1 MEVDNDEQPTVNIDE
16 TLTIQCDWH
25 LALREPISQFWLGIK
40 RSGAA
45 KSEFFDV
52 QVTKLVDEYGF
63 AVMPG
68 EGTIKSSAFTKIFLD
83 ELKNLHVTF
92 QGKTTIFVAPVS
104 EQTIE
109 GLKSAP
115 RSFDVSSTGSTYV
128 TADSS
133 GNLVIASAIRAEALR
148 VLEGHIMDV
157 YRCMYF
163 PSGLVVLSGGMDM
176 TVKIWAVDSGKCAA
190 TLKGHTQA
198 VTGLGIIGVGREVLS
213 CSNDGTARMWECRDS
228 KTVKIWN
235 FEKGRCVDLSVS
247 VDCSRFAVICESNF
261 LSVIDLH
268 GDQVRRDIKLPSE
281 PSALCFSN
289 DEAGEIVFV
298 GFEDGSVGA
307 YNVAQQ
313 RLIGQIKTQ
322 KSSVKCLKYF
332 CNRLLVAFNDGGV
345 FAYSIPSLPQKSGES
360 TDEFENIISAEY
372 ELTGAD
378 CDPIYDIAIHK
389 RSVYTCCRDGVVRM
403 YKLLWNT

>member
-1 MEVDNDEQPTVNIDE
+1 MEVDNDTQPTVNIDE

-25 LALREPISQFWLGIK
+25 LALREPISLFWLGIK

-68 EGTIKSSAFTKIFLD
+68 EGTIKSSAFTKILLD
-83 ELKNLHVTF
+83 E
-92 QGKTTIFVAPVS
+92 
-104 EQTIE
+104 
-109 GLKSAP
+109 
-115 RSFDVSSTGSTYV
+115 
-128 TADSS
+128 
-133 GNLVIASAIRAEALR
+133 LR

-176 TVKIWAVDSGKCAA
+176 TVKIWGVDSGKCAA

-228 KTVKIWN
+228 KTVKTWN
-235 FEKGRCVDLSVS
+235 FGKGRCADLSVS

-313 RLIGQIKTQ
+313 HLIGQIKTQ

-345 FAYSIPSLPQKSGES
+345 FAYPIPSLPQKSGES
-360 TDEFENIISAEY
+360 TDESENIISAEY